1 MIRSPLFDTPSM
13 ISPSHVIHRLRVGSL
28 QVPQLVRTST
38 WSDDQRVELLNSVF
52 SGYPI
57 GSLMT
62 WWGTPTQKLLSHD
75 ELCGVPLNL
84 PSGEGRRHYLIDGY
98 ERVMTLFDALTPRID
113 HVGRQRYY
121 YDLDSENDSPI
132 RLSGDAEVPSH
143 WVPLDVLLDFKT
155 MFRFSEAYIQAG
167 NEDHA
172 TEVMR
177 LSNMLQ
183 DVYTIPVVDLFF
195 TDDVELVMEA
205 ARRINGRVP
214 LGVLS
219 LVP

>member
-13 ISPSHVIHRLRVGSL
+13 ISPSHVIHRLRVGNL
-28 QVPQLVRTST
+28 QVPQSVRTST

-52 SGYPI
+52 ASYPI

-62 WWGTPTQKLLSHD
+62 WSTFKHELQAHD
-75 ELCGVPLNL
+75 DLCGVPVSL
-84 PSGEGRRHYLIDGY
+84 PLGPGSRTYLVDGY
-98 ERVMTLFDALTPRID
+98 ERVMTLLDALTPRLD
-113 HVGRQRYY
+113 HGGRQRYY

-132 RLSGDAEVPSH
+132 RLSGDVDVPTY
-143 WVPLDVLLDFKT
+143 WVPLDVLLDFKA
-155 MFRFSEAYIQAG
+155 MFRFQETHRQAG
-167 NEDHA
+167 NEDYA
-172 TEVMR
+172 VDVMR
-177 LSNMLQ
+177 LSNLLK
-183 DVYTIPVVDLFF
+183 DVYTIPIINLV

-214 LGVLS
+214 PGVLS